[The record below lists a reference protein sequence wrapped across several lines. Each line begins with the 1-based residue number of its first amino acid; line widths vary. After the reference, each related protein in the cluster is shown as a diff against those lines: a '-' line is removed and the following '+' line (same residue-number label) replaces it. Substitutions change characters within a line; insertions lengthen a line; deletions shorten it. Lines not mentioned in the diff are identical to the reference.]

1 MNIGLHPIKPSN
13 THLTRD
19 EQGHLTHD
27 PASRTMLLEDIAC
40 HVIIPK
46 NIGDIFSRPTDF
58 FSEMYN
64 EKIF

>member
-1 MNIGLHPIKPSN
+1 
-13 THLTRD
+13 
-19 EQGHLTHD
+19 
-27 PASRTMLLEDIAC
+27 MLLEDIAC

-46 NIGDIFSRPTDF
+46 NIGDIFSRPADF